1 MVSYD
6 PSNWFKALAIHRA
19 DTFRRLWP
27 WLIVVGLFT
36 YGVGFI
42 ELQRMGLGDE
52 SLVKN
57 LPVMHS
63 LLGFAIS
70 MLLVFRTN
78 TAYDRWWEGRKLW
91 GQLVNASRNLAVKL
105 DALLPED
112 KEARAFFAKL
122 IPLFAHELRLHL
134 QHEKTRLELDSEPHP
149 EIPDFDRS
157 KHVPAQIVQLM
168 TERVRRLLKEGAIT
182 GEQLLT
188 VDRELAQLLE
198 ICGACERIKNTPIP
212 YSYSSFIK
220 KFIVIYVLTL
230 PFGFAFTLGW
240 ISVPVVMFIFYVMAS
255 LELIAEEIEDPFGND
270 ANDLPMERITTTIKG
285 NIDQVLGP
293 ES

>member
-1 MVSYD
+1 MITYD
-6 PSNWFKALAIHRA
+6 SRNWFRAMAIHRS
-19 DTFRRLWP
+19 DTFRKLWP
-27 WLIVVGLFT
+27 LLLVVGAFT
-36 YGVGFI
+36 YVVGHI
-42 ELQRMGLGDE
+42 EMRAFGSTAE
-52 SLVKN
+52 SFARH

-91 GQLVNASRNLAVKL
+91 GQLVNTSRNLAVKV
-105 DALLPED
+105 DALMPED
-112 KEARAFFAKL
+112 ATTRAFYAKL
-122 IPLFAHELRLHL
+122 IPLFAHELRQHL
-134 QHEKTRLELDSEPHP
+134 LREKTRLELDSKPHP

-157 KHVPAQIVQLM
+157 KHIPAQVAQLM
-168 TERVRRLLKEGAIT
+168 TARARRLMRDGDIT
-182 GEQLLT
+182 GEQYLT
-188 VDRELAQLLE
+188 LDKELVQFLE

-230 PFGFAFTLGW
+230 PFGFVFTLGW
-240 ISVPVVMFIFYVMAS
+240 IAIPVVMFIFYVLAS

-270 ANDLPMERITTTIKG
+270 QNDLPMERIAETIKG
-285 NIDQVLGP
+285 NVEEVL
-293 ES
+293 E